1 MCVMCVMTDTSPVT
15 VEVVDL
21 TRISGRGKLIGLVAV
36 EIVLDGVAVVTQ
48 GWRLVRRADGLA
60 TVEAPVY
67 RHADGDW
74 VPAIVLPDELEE
86 AVARA
91 VLEHAG
97 GTMVVAS

>member
-1 MCVMCVMTDTSPVT
+1 MTETSPVT

-21 TRISGRGKLIGLVAV
+21 TRISGRGKLIGLAAV
-36 EIVLDGVAVVTQ
+36 EIVLDGVALLTQ
-48 GWRLVRRADGLA
+48 GWRLVRRADGF
-60 TVEAPVY
+60 TTIEAPVY
-67 RHADGDW
+67 RHAGGDL
-74 VPAIVLPDELEE
+74 VPALVLPLELEE